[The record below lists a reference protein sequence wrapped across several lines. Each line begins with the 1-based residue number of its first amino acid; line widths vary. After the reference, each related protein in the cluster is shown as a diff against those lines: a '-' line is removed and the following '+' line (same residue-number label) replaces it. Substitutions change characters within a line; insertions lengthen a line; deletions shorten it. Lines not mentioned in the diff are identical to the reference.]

1 MNNLNIL
8 DMDICTQW
16 MRKITVTAL
25 MLLTIPAVVHATI
38 LNSTFESSAADS
50 AEVFLVVEQMP
61 EIIGGLPALY
71 KEIRYPDAAIRNNV
85 EGRVFL
91 QFVVDENG
99 EATDVEIMRDIGSGC
114 GEAAAEAIK
123 KVSFT
128 PGLQNGSPV
137 KVRFSLPVTFRI
149 SR

>member
-1 MNNLNIL
+1 MYNIVENC
-8 DMDICTQW
+8 IHW
-16 MRKITVTAL
+16 FRKIAVTVLAVL
-25 MLLTIPAVVHATI
+25 VLPAVVHASF
-38 LNSTFESSAADS
+38 LNGSFETAHVDS

-71 KEIRYPDAAIRNNV
+71 KEIRYPDAAIRNGV

-99 EATDVEIMRDIGSGC
+99 QASDIEIMRDIGSGC

-128 PGLQNGSPV
+128 PGMQNGSAV

-149 SR
+149 NS